1 MIIEITGETNASGFN
16 VGSEEYSK
24 PGFNILTSSSLLIV
38 SEFGN
43 KVALVPP
50 VDAMLTNDG
59 RSSYPIPP
67 KSILT
72 LSIAPLALGDFVVYF
87 NVLTVNGEYDNLSGT
102 SGIEMLKLV

>member
-38 SEFGN
+38 FEFGN
-43 KVALVPP
+43 KVAFIPP
-50 VDAMLTNDG
+50 VDATLTNDG
-59 RSSYPIPP
+59 RSSYPTPP

-72 LSIAPLALGDFVVYF
+72 SFIAPLALGDFVEYF
-87 NVLTVNGEYDNLSGT
+87 NT
-102 SGIEMLKLV
+102 LVSVEA